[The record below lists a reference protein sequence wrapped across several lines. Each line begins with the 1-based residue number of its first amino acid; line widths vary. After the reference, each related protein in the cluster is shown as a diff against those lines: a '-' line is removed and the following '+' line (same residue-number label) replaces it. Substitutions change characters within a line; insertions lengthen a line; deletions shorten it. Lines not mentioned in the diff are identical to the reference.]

1 MKRIVILSGAIL
13 TAALVLSGCNKQS
26 ASPVPPEISEIS
38 VSQEKIGVGQQI
50 VLTAK
55 DDVPMSGNL
64 YQIWVTWTI
73 NGNQVVEEF
82 THYDSVGGI
91 GEYTCYYTP
100 TKTGALDV
108 ELNVRMMFANAPNGE
123 AEKTVSKT
131 AELTVYECDARNSFW
146 GDSVEITLHR
156 EPSLSPTPT
165 SEGVYSG
172 EGSSS
177 IHAMSAYTKN
187 VHLEYKFE
195 KEKLVGITEEFSV
208 TPSTNRSYQRVFS
221 VFDAALRTL
230 ETAYPETCKR
240 QPIVNTATADSKYVD
255 LVNRYSNGSNDQPL
269 DAQEQK
275 DLGYG
280 MVMGYVRI
288 EATLHS
294 ENTDIVLTTN
304 ADPDND
310 AATVILTY
318 SER

>member
-1 MKRIVILSGAIL
+1 MKRIFILSGAIL
-13 TAALVLSGCNKQS
+13 TAALALSGCNKQS
-26 ASPVPPEISEIS
+26 ASPIPPEISEIS

-55 DDVPMSGNL
+55 DDVPMSGSL
-64 YQIWVTWTI
+64 FQIRVTWTI
-73 NGNQVVEEF
+73 NGNQVVENF
-82 THYDSVGGI
+82 TDYDSEGGI
-91 GEYTCYYTP
+91 GVYTCYYTP
-100 TKTGALDV
+100 SKAGTLDV
-108 ELNVRMMFANAPNGE
+108 ELNVHMIFENAPNGE
-123 AEKTVSKT
+123 ADKTVTKT
-131 AELTVYECDARNSFW
+131 TELTVYECDARNSFW

-156 EPSLSPTPT
+156 EPGLSPTPT
-165 SEGVYSG
+165 SDGVYSG

-187 VHLEYKFE
+187 VRLEYKFE

>member
-1 MKRIVILSGAIL
+1 
-13 TAALVLSGCNKQS
+13 
-26 ASPVPPEISEIS
+26 
-38 VSQEKIGVGQQI
+38 
-50 VLTAK
+50 
-55 DDVPMSGNL
+55 MSGNL

-156 EPSLSPTPT
+156 EPGLSPTPT
-165 SEGVYSG
+165 SDGVYGGEGV
-172 EGSSS
+172 SS

-208 TPSTNRSYQRVFS
+208 TPSTSRSYQRVFS

-240 QPIVNTATADSKYVD
+240 QPISNTTDSKYVD

-269 DAQEQK
+269 DAQEQT
-275 DLGYG
+275 DLGCG
-280 MVMGYVRI
+280 MVMGYVRV

>member
-156 EPSLSPTPT
+156 EPGLSPTPT
-165 SEGVYSG
+165 SDGVYSG

-187 VHLEYKFE
+187 VRLEYKFE

-230 ETAYPETCKR
+230 ETAYPETGNR
-240 QPIVNTATADSKYVD
+240 QAITNTADSKYVD
-255 LVNRYSNGSNDQPL
+255 LVNRYSDGQSL
-269 DAQEQK
+269 DEQEQK

-288 EATLHS
+288 KATLNS
-294 ENTDIVLTTN
+294 ENTDIELTTN